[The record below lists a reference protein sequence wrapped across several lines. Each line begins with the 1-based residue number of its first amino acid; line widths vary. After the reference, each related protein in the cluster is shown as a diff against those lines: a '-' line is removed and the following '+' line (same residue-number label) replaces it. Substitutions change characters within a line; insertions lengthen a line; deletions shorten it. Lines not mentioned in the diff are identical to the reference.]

1 MSFLGN
7 GMTART
13 ANDERIGRAGGK
25 VILLG
30 EHAVVYGVPALAV
43 GLERGVVAR
52 VGSEWVSAHELEI
65 EGWGVVVRP
74 DDGTDLGNAFAALL
88 QASGERIVACPRR
101 VQVHVDLPPGGGVG
115 CSAAI
120 GVAVAQALDGAATA
134 DDVMDR
140 ATAWERIFHG
150 NPSGIDVSAAA
161 NGGCLRFVRGEGI
174 AAVHVQRPLH
184 LAIGA
189 TGRAS
194 STKVMVEQVAAMHAA
209 RPAEVLEIFEAISER
224 VQSAI
229 DAVSQGNLQLLGAD
243 MNANHGHLSALGVST
258 PELDE
263 LVSIARGAG
272 ALGAKL
278 TGAGGG
284 GCAVALATSE
294 AHAKALVAQWQRA
307 GFDGWTSASAAR
319 QTDATRLYPGT
330 VGL

>member
-1 MSFLGN
+1 
-7 GMTART
+7 MTALAT
-13 ANDERIGRAGGK
+13 NDERSGRAGGK

-52 VGSEWVSAHELEI
+52 ATQDGPAAFELQI
-65 EGWGVVVRP
+65 ADWGVCVRP
-74 DDGTDLGNAFAALL
+74 DDGTDLGRAFGALL
-88 QASGERIVACPRR
+88 AASGPHVLERPRR
-101 VQVHVDLPPGGGVG
+101 VQVHVELPPGGGVG

-120 GVAVAQALDGAATA
+120 GVAVARALDGAATLDA
-134 DDVMDR
+134 VMDR

-161 NGGCLRFVRGEGI
+161 VGGCLRFVRGEGI
-174 AAVHVQRPLH
+174 TALPVERPLS

-194 STKVMVEQVAAMHAA
+194 STKVMVERVAARHRDA
-209 RPAEVLEIFEAISER
+209 PASVREIFDAIATL
-224 VQSAI
+224 VAGAV
-229 DAVSQGNLQLLGAD
+229 DALACGDWQALGAN
-243 MNANHGHLSALGVST
+243 MNANHEHLRALGVST

-263 LVSIARGAG
+263 LVGLAAGAG

-284 GCAVALATSE
+284 GCAVALASSD
-294 AHAKALVAQWQRA
+294 AHALELVAHWRRA

-319 QTDATRLYPGT
+319 QTDASRLYPT
-330 VGL
+330 AVGP

>member
-1 MSFLGN
+1 M
-7 GMTART
+7 
-13 ANDERIGRAGGK
+13 
-25 VILLG
+25 ILLG

-52 VGSEWVSAHELEI
+52 ALREKSSEFELQI
-65 EGWGVVVRP
+65 AGWGVCVRP
-74 DDGTDLGNAFAALL
+74 DDGTDLGRAFGALL
-88 QASGERIVACPRR
+88 AASGSGVLERPRA
-101 VQVHVDLPPGGGVG
+101 VHVHVELPPGGGVG

-120 GVAVAQALDGAATA
+120 GVAVARALDGAASLEA
-134 DDVMDR
+134 VIDR

-161 NGGCLRFVRGEGI
+161 VGGCLRFVRGEGI
-174 AAVHVQRPLH
+174 TPLPVKRPLA

-194 STKVMVEQVAAMHAA
+194 STKVMVERVAARHREEGASVRATFDAIAA
-209 RPAEVLEIFEAISER
+209 LVAAAV
-224 VQSAI
+224 
-229 DAVSQGNLQLLGAD
+229 DALARGDILALGGQMD
-243 MNANHGHLSALGVST
+243 ANHEHLCALGVST
-258 PELDE
+258 LELDE
-263 LVSIARGAG
+263 LVGIARGAG

-284 GCAVALATSE
+284 GCAVALASSD
-294 AHAKALVAQWQRA
+294 AHALEMVAQWRRA

-319 QTDATRLYPGT
+319 QTDASRLYPAA